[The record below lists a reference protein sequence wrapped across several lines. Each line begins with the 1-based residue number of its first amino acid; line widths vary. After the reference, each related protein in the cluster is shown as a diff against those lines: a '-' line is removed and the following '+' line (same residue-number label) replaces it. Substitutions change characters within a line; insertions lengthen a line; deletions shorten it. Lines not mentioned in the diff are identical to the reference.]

1 MVDDRFY
8 GWLTAHQVVIFDERH
23 LRHVLLSMKY
33 DDEARTHLS
42 LNQDAPA
49 PRRLSRIVAYG
60 RPNLFFAEASA
71 SRHWNDFS

>member
-8 GWLTAHQVVIFDERH
+8 GWLTAHQVVTFDERH
-23 LRHVLLSMKY
+23 LRHVLLPMKY

-49 PRRLSRIVAYG
+49 PRAV
-60 RPNLFFAEASA
+60 
-71 SRHWNDFS
+71 